1 MRSSTLF
8 WLVAASAA
16 GYLASRRLMEMPESE
31 LAMLPKRARGPAARV
46 RARLLAARAHAEAA
60 WREGV
65 AERNAAQR
73 DMTQEYEH
81 RSGRR

>member
-16 GYLASRRLMEMPESE
+16 GYLASRRLMEMPESD
-31 LAMLPKRARGPAARV
+31 LAMLPEPAREPAARV
-46 RARLLAARAHAEAA
+46 RTRLLAARARAEAG
-60 WREGV
+60 WRDGV
-65 AERNAAQR
+65 DARNAAQR
-73 DMTQEYEH
+73 DLTQEYEH